1 MGGKRQVQFGGC
13 KPFRRDPLAPSSSP
27 AGKLI
32 LLSEGDSVYKR
43 APNKGSGRFDYY
55 VRTSET
61 ERKGKDRKTLWHE
74 VDTREGLRV
83 SCRWLRLLTCRA
95 SRFSNSFLSPFE
107 YTIRRLPFDC
117 TSHPRDCFSGSLCA
131 HQISSNKADSAFPL
145 FQIRRLTS
153 KRNFARL
160 YKRCFP
166 SFI

>member
-1 MGGKRQVQFGGC
+1 MGGKRQVQFGRC

-43 APNKGSGRFDYY
+43 ASNKGSGRFDYY
-55 VRTSET
+55 FRTSEM
-61 ERKGKDRKTLWHE
+61 ERKGKTGRPF
-74 VDTREGLRV
+74 DTKWILEKVFV
-83 SCRWLRLLTCRA
+83 SRAGSCVCSRAVRLVFPILFCPP
-95 SRFSNSFLSPFE
+95 SN
-107 YTIRRLPFDC
+107 TMRRLPFDC

-131 HQISSNKADSAFPL
+131 HQISSNKAESAFPL

-153 KRNFARL
+153 KRDFARL
-160 YKRCFP
+160 HKCCFP